1 MNRQGRTCDHCGRA
15 VRKPGI
21 IVVDNYFC
29 SLACKRRFPI
39 VLRRRM
45 IAHYR
50 QMAADASAWIA
61 KTLEWNHSHGNEEP
75 IDIEAFRLVKR
86 GALEIVDA
94 LLDWGP
100 IPERALRLINSAM
113 LEAVELPEDNTDVR

>member
-1 MNRQGRTCDHCGRA
+1 MKRQGRYCDLCGRA
-15 VRKPGI
+15 IRKPGI

-29 SLACKRRFPI
+29 SLACKRRFP
-39 VLRRRM
+39 VEARRRM

-50 QMAADASAWIA
+50 RMAADASSWIA
-61 KTLEWNHSHGNEEP
+61 KTLAWNHSHADEEP
-75 IDIEAFRLVKR
+75 IDIEAFRLVR
-86 GALEIVDA
+86 HGALEIVDA

-113 LEAVELPEDNTDVR
+113 LGAANVPEENAEE